1 MNITVVCEHN
11 ASMDSEEGKKAYPE
25 GLGVCLK
32 NLMEE
37 TGGSVSLVRMDE
49 NGAGALTDEIINGT
63 DVMVWWGHWYHQKVS
78 DEIVNKVADRALRGM
93 GMIFLHSAHDS
104 KPFKR
109 LLGTTCSLRWREDG
123 EHERLWCVA
132 PGHPIARGLGE
143 YVDIPQEEMYGE
155 YFDIPVPD
163 ELVYVGWFEGGEV
176 FRGGCVF
183 CRGRGKFFYFNP
195 GHETYP
201 TYRIP
206 AVRTLLLQAA
216 AYVAPA
222 DGVGEV
228 PACRHI
234 EQFSLQRR

>member
-104 KPFKR
+104 KMIKK
-109 LLGTTCSLRWREDG
+109 LLGTSCSLKWREDG
-123 EHERLWCVA
+123 ELERLWCVNMA
-132 PGHPIARGLGE
+132 HPIARGLGE
-143 YVDIPQEEMYGE
+143 YIDIPQEEMYGE
-155 YFDIPVPD
+155 PFDIPAPD
-163 ELVYVGWFEGGEV
+163 ELIYIGWFRGGEV
-176 FRGGCVF
+176 LRGGCVF
-183 CRGRGKFFYFNP
+183 NRGRGKIFYFNP

-201 TYRIP
+201 TYKLP
-206 AVRTLLLQAA
+206 QVRQLLKQAC
-216 AYVAPA
+216 AYVAPGIPLKE
-222 DGVGEV
+222 DVNCV
-228 PACRHI
+228 HI
-234 EQFSLQRR
+234 PEWSIKN